1 MKNDIEIGKL
11 FEQQRYVLDEIL
23 QRSYEWDVD
32 RVVNLINDILEVK
45 CNSSRA
51 GRCRVSIGVLML
63 YTKV

>member
-45 CNSSRA
+45 FNSSR
-51 GRCRVSIGVLML
+51 GGQCRYNIGDFIT
-63 YTKV
+63 YKS